1 MVTRPTGWAVGSF
14 RLALKID
21 VDTERGTRLGVPAL
35 MRILAEAGVPAT
47 FFFSLGPDNTGRA
60 LRRLFRPGF
69 ASKVARTNVLAHY
82 GLRTLLN
89 GVLWPGPKIARR
101 HAPILRAVARNGF
114 GVAVHCWD
122 HVRWQDGLR
131 KMRAD
136 EVHGELARAFEAFE
150 SVFGARPTAA
160 GAAGWQAN
168 SFSLAAYDDA
178 RLLWASDTRG
188 RTPFFPCAGGRV
200 FRTPQLPTTLPT
212 LDELLGRREH
222 PRVGLAERLL
232 DGLRPDA
239 LEVMTLHAE
248 LEGQREQGFLREV
261 LDAARSRG
269 VELVRLEDEV
279 TRLRVQ
285 MDAIPICELEEDGS
299 VLGRSGTLAAQGPTL
314 GPGAAPVL

>member
-1 MVTRPTGWAVGSF
+1 MGSF

-35 MRILAEAGVPAT
+35 MRMLAEAGVPAT

-60 LRRLFRPGF
+60 LRRIFRPGF
-69 ASKVARTNVLAHY
+69 ASKVTRTNVLAHY

-101 HAPILRAVARNGF
+101 HAPILQAVARNGF

-131 KMRAD
+131 TMRAD
-136 EVHGELARAFEAFE
+136 EVRAELARAFQAFE
-150 SVFGARPTAA
+150 SVFGVRPTAA

-168 SFSLAAYDDA
+168 AFSLAAYDDA
-178 RLLWASDTRG
+178 GLLWASDTRG
-188 RTPFFPCAGGRV
+188 RTPFLPRAGGRV

-222 PRVGLAERLL
+222 PRLGLAERVL

-239 LEVMTLHAE
+239 LEVLTLHAE
-248 LEGQREQGFLREV
+248 LEGQREQAFLREL
-261 LDAARSRG
+261 LDVARARG
-269 VELVRLEDEV
+269 IPFVRLEDEAA
-279 TRLRVQ
+279 RLREQVE
-285 MDAIPICELEEDGS
+285 AIPICELAENGS
-299 VLGRSGTLAAQGPTL
+299 VPGRSGTLAAQGARLGAGSPPT
-314 GPGAAPVL
+314 G